1 MPPSLWPYHMPIPWN
16 IVRNQQKWVKV
27 EKFWPIDYHRVENK
41 KHLVQKFI
49 LKFGNIWISYECM
62 NVCICICIVQ
72 TNKQSVPDNNCIL
85 IWLQAHDDV
94 IINTTSMLLVHFA
107 YNNMMFCCLFWLHF
121 KIMLPNHIH
130 TKSCTTTMRMGLCH
144 GANNFD
150 RYRQHWS
157 CILKMYQILTII
169 IWTRKIIHHIIKC
182 LPENR

>member
-1 MPPSLWPYHMPIPWN
+1 MVIHQWMPPSLWPYHMPIPWN

-41 KHLVQKFI
+41 KHLVQKSI

-130 TKSCTTTMRMGLCH
+130 
-144 GANNFD
+144 
-150 RYRQHWS
+150 
-157 CILKMYQILTII
+157 
-169 IWTRKIIHHIIKC
+169 
-182 LPENR
+182 